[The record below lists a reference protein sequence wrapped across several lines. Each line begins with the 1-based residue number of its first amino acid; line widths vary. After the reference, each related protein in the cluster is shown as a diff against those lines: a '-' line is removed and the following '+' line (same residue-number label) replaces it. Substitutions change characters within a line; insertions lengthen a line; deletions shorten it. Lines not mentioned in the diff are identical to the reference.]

1 MKLCC
6 LVVVYMLA
14 ICVFA
19 NETHQ
24 HSAYCQNLCTW
35 GRGGNVCRCNAV
47 HFTGKRATEDS
58 IEEDVTQL
66 SSPRYA
72 NGDYTSNP
80 VPDYQPEDT
89 TPVKGFMML
98 FVLRKSQNKALHKS
112 DEKSDFDGRDL
123 SRELNDWR
131 ETTSSAEVQNL
142 PRF

>member
-6 LVVVYMLA
+6 LVVVYLLA

-47 HFTGKRATEDS
+47 HFTGKRASTEDS
-58 IEEDVTQL
+58 IEEVVTQP

-72 NGDYTSNP
+72 SGDYTNS
-80 VPDYQPEDT
+80 VPDDQPEDT
-89 TPVKGFMML
+89 TPIKGFMML
-98 FVLRKSQNKALHKS
+98 FVLRKSEEKALHKS
-112 DEKSDFDGRDL
+112 DEKLGFVGRDL
-123 SRELNDWR
+123 SRELNEWR
-131 ETTSSAEVQNL
+131 ETASSTEVRNL

>member
-6 LVVVYMLA
+6 LVVVYLLA

-47 HFTGKRATEDS
+47 HFTGKRATEES
-58 IEEDVTQL
+58 IEEDATGT
-66 SSPRYA
+66 SSPPYVS
-72 NGDYTSNP
+72 GDYTNSAPGDGQSEN
-80 VPDYQPEDT
+80 T
-89 TPVKGFMML
+89 TPIKGLMML
-98 FVLRKSQNKALHKS
+98 FVLRKSQCKAIHNS
-112 DEKSDFDGRDL
+112 DEKMGFNTRDL
-123 SRELNDWR
+123 SRKLNDCQ